1 MHSAAINF
9 LKSLRITQPID
20 DVGICSNLCE
30 FLHKEFKLSISDAMK
45 HPSYELMTLLI
56 EIWCKH
62 NSLEYGFPCE
72 GSKKD
77 YWQNSNLWD
86 ANTKFGKNRYIFLDF
101 LIQTMTVKNEQE
113 KEVAAI
119 RNRDRA
125 KLAESLNLFGK
136 QITL

>member
-9 LKSLRITQPID
+9 LKSLRIAQPRD
-20 DVGICSNLCE
+20 DVGICSNLCT
-30 FLHKEFKLSISDAMK
+30 FLQKEFKLGISDAMK

-77 YWQNSNLWD
+77 YLQNSNLWD